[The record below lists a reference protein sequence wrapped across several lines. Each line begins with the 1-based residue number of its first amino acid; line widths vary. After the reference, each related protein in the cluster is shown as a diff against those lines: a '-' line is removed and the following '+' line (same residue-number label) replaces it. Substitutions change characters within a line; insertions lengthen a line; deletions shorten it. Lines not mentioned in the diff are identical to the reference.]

1 MLNDTVNLFIETGTD
16 CNATGSATWDCAG
29 HQVTFSIYGPEES
42 KITDELTHRATVDVT
57 VTPRAGL
64 RTSKEAEL
72 EVYFNSL
79 IERLIDVKDFPRC
92 KFIGRLYIVSGQT
105 NDCRTVAAAINAISL
120 SLLVSHLPLRA
131 TIAAICH
138 TIQNTMITFAID
150 VTHPKLLMRKQKTA
164 YSNVPGIFSIYTGQ
178 QQQCQIGSGVDEAD
192 SNDEHP
198 LAGIPVEKL
207 LQVIQMPKS
216 LHNNSD
222 ESSENDGDG
231 NIYEQALNLLDAM
244 VSQINSSS
252 HI

>member
-1 MLNDTVNLFIETGTD
+1 MSNDKVNLFIETGTD
-16 CNATGSATWDCAG
+16 CNATGSATWDCDG

-79 IERLIDVKDFPRC
+79 IERLIDVKEFPRC
-92 KFIGRLYIVSGQT
+92 KFIGRLYIVSGET

-120 SLLVSHLPLRA
+120 SLIASHLPLKA

-138 TIQNTMITFAID
+138 TIENTMITFAID
-150 VTHPKLLMRKQKTA
+150 ATHPKLFMKKQKTA
-164 YSNVPGIFSIYTGQ
+164 HSNAPSIFSIYTGQ
-178 QQQCQIGSGVDEAD
+178 QQQCQIDSEEDKADNDDDEC
-192 SNDEHP
+192 P
-198 LAGIPVEKL
+198 PAGIPVEKL

-216 LHNNSD
+216 LPNNSD
-222 ESSENDGDG
+222 KSSKNDGDG
-231 NIYEQALNLLDAM
+231 NIYKQALNLLDAM
-244 VSQINSSS
+244 VS
-252 HI
+252 HITKDS